1 MLPARSAVLQSKAD
15 VGRGIRS
22 MQIGTLSLDEPVVM
36 GVLNVTPDSFSDGG
50 RFVAR
55 DDALR
60 QAETMLNE
68 GAAIIDVGGES
79 TRPGA
84 ADVSADAE
92 LERVIPVIEA
102 LRGITDRPLSVDTSK
117 AAVMRAAA
125 EAGADMINDV
135 RALREEGALE
145 TAAALDVSVC
155 LMHMQ
160 GQPRTMQE
168 APDYRDV
175 TADVVEF
182 LSRRSSACIDAGITK
197 NRIVLDPGFG
207 FGKTHDHNVELLA
220 NLRQLAALQQPILV
234 GLSRKSTLGALT
246 GREVGDRM
254 AASVGAT
261 VIAIMNGATIVRAHD
276 VAETVDALKIAHAVV
291 SVVNGEES
299 KR

>member
-1 MLPARSAVLQSKAD
+1 MLPVRSADLLSKAD

-22 MQIGTLSLDEPVVM
+22 MQIGTLKLDKPVVM
-36 GVLNVTPDSFSDGG
+36 GILNVTPDSFSDGG

-60 QAETMLNE
+60 QAETMLDE
-68 GAAIIDVGGES
+68 GAAIIDIGGES

-92 LERVIPVIEA
+92 LDRVIPVIEA
-102 LRGITDRPLSVDTSK
+102 LRDITGRPLSIDTSK

-145 TAAALDVSVC
+145 MAAALDISVC

-168 APDYRDV
+168 DPAYQNV
-175 TADVVEF
+175 TAEVGAF
-182 LSRRSSACIDAGITK
+182 LSQRTAACIDAGIARD
-197 NRIVLDPGFG
+197 RIVLDPGFG
-207 FGKTHDHNVELLA
+207 FGKSLAHNVELLA
-220 NLRQLAALQQPILV
+220 NLRQLTALGQPLLV

-246 GREVGDRM
+246 GREIGDRM
-254 AASVGAT
+254 AVSVAAA
-261 VIAIMNGATIVRAHD
+261 VIAILNGASIVRAHD
-276 VAETVDALKIAHAVV
+276 VAETVDGLKVAHAVV
-291 SVVNGEES
+291 SAVNEEES